1 MEKSTW
7 ATKCSTIKSERQARR
22 EEFLKNRIGNPI
34 VEALKTA
41 NLDLSSKLD
50 LSIRSL
56 EESPS
61 SLSLIISIKKQ
72 NFSSS

>member
-1 MEKSTW
+1 MEKNMSV
-7 ATKCSTIKSERQARR
+7 TKCSTTKSERQARR
-22 EEFLKNRIGNPI
+22 EEFLKSRIGNPI

-61 SLSLIISIKKQ
+61 SLSLIISIKKR
-72 NFSSS
+72 SSSSS